1 MGIENET
8 TLTAPNLGPQVATLL
23 SVLCPSLKNLF
34 DLVCSDLLI
43 WIPAPSPLCSLQV
56 SRVFPL

>member
-8 TLTAPNLGPQVATLL
+8 TLTAPKLGPQVANLL
-23 SVLCPSLKNLF
+23 SVLCPSLKDPF

-43 WIPAPSPLCSLQV
+43 WIPTPSQSPFTPY
-56 SRVFPL
+56 R